1 MKIVL
6 NAQGIEIN
14 NGSGATVKL
23 QGPKTSINGT
33 ALEVT

>member
-6 NAQGIEIN
+6 NAQGIEIS
-14 NGSGATVKL
+14 NGQGATVKL
-23 QGPKTSINGT
+23 QGPKTSVNGA